1 MRFFTTLGL
10 SVLAAA
16 GMCRAEEV
24 QPQSLWSAGVSAEA
38 GWYDF
43 NKVRSGEESG
53 LCWAIT
59 AANLIAWWQQ
69 HRLPEQLPHAVPMG
83 EDVWQVFRS
92 SFSNYGS
99 DPDQGVRWW
108 FTGGY
113 EPGSPAT
120 GEPSAAITKAD
131 TGSYYKHM
139 YEDKELISTL
149 FYRGRGGDV
158 TAQSVSK
165 AFYEGFRAGDA
176 FWIGV
181 GYYRPNGTRATHSL
195 TVWGVDVELNADG
208 TPCIKALYMTDSDD
222 GATHLH
228 RVPLKEVDGML
239 DFDCPEHP
247 LYGKIGKITITTYTG
262 MRR

>member
-1 MRFFTTLGL
+1 MRFFTTLALGA
-10 SVLAAA
+10 LAAA
-16 GMCRAEEV
+16 TVGSAAEA
-24 QPQSLWSAGVSAEA
+24 QPGTLWAAGVTADA

-43 NKVRSGEESG
+43 NKVRTGEESE

-69 HRLPEQLPHAVPMG
+69 QRTAEELPQGVPTQQAVW
-83 EDVWQVFRS
+83 EVFRA
-92 SFSNYGS
+92 SFSNSGS

-113 EPGSPAT
+113 EPCSPD
-120 GEPSAAITKAD
+120 AALQFAAVTNTA
-131 TGSYYKHM
+131 TGSYYKQK
-139 YEDKELISTL
+139 YEDKTLVETL
-149 FYRGRGGDV
+149 FYRGRGGAV
-158 TAQSVSK
+158 TAQSVTK

-181 GYYRPNGTRATHSL
+181 SYNRPDGTPATHSL
-195 TVWGVDVELNADG
+195 TVWGVEAELQADG

-222 GATHLH
+222 RSTKLH
-228 RVPLKEVDGML
+228 RVRLKEVDGMI

-247 LYGKIGKITITTYTG
+247 LYGRIGKITITTYTG